1 MAEGWHFQSQLFCA
15 FPAHNLNFTRKP
27 LQRSLSP
34 SHLRGWKYSKHERK
48 NSASVLVSYTH
59 NVDAELMTSRLRL
72 VSCKH
77 PMLYPGFRW
86 VSLFCIFQ
94 EGSSHMTVGLAGEHQ
109 IQNATIAVELSRR
122 FLQERQA
129 LEDASELPSS
139 FVAGLKAAKWPGRCQ
154 TVADPINGNLTW
166 YLDGAHTIESLDCCM
181 DWFLNP
187 GVGVDSEGNLY
198 VLPELSFREF

>member
-1 MAEGWHFQSQLFCA
+1 
-15 FPAHNLNFTRKP
+15 
-27 LQRSLSP
+27 
-34 SHLRGWKYSKHERK
+34 
-48 NSASVLVSYTH
+48 
-59 NVDAELMTSRLRL
+59 
-72 VSCKH
+72 
-77 PMLYPGFRW
+77 
-86 VSLFCIFQ
+86 
-94 EGSSHMTVGLAGEHQ
+94 MTVGLAGEHQ

-129 LEDASELPSS
+129 LEDASELPST

-198 VLPELSFREF
+198 VLPELSFQEFQVFVSSSQTKRILIFNCTSGRSSQTFLKTIDGKIAAWAKERGQSSSGFFDHVVFCTNVTYADGRFKDGESESVFKVGIP

>member
-1 MAEGWHFQSQLFCA
+1 
-15 FPAHNLNFTRKP
+15 
-27 LQRSLSP
+27 
-34 SHLRGWKYSKHERK
+34 
-48 NSASVLVSYTH
+48 
-59 NVDAELMTSRLRL
+59 
-72 VSCKH
+72 
-77 PMLYPGFRW
+77 
-86 VSLFCIFQ
+86 
-94 EGSSHMTVGLAGEHQ
+94 MTVGLAGEHQ

-187 GVGVDSEGNLY
+187 GVGVDSEGNFSQTKRILIFNCTSGRSSQTFLKTIDGKIVAWAKERGQSSSRFFDHVVFCTNVTY
-198 VLPELSFREF
+198 ADGRFKDGESESVFKVGIP